1 MAETDN
7 KTIEEQLA
15 EADAI
20 VAAKKAKEKRDRAK
34 KKADEAKA
42 DAEYKAE
49 EEIKAKYAK
58 ENMDRASSYSAYK
71 SGGPQE
77 QSGKESRTRE
87 NLKKIDKQVVA
98 TEYSQVIRN
107 QNSFIEKYKKTGDAA
122 DRQAAINYQSKVDAA
137 AKKYSDVVG
146 HAPTGYT
153 GKLDLP
159 PAPEP
164 VVKPGSTDTP
174 GTGVTSANNAAM
186 ESRDAARSAGRNAA
200 PAPAR
205 SSTLP
210 GIDINVVKDY
220 MTSNPGVTYDQAVAA
235 LYGTPDPDG
244 SGTGTYSSN
253 ISIDKSVQTF
263 TAQQLEG
270 AATQYAQE
278 LLGRALTAAELASV
292 TNFTNAQAIANPEIS
307 KTVSSSSGYSKDG
320 SSSSSSKSSTTTS
333 GGIDSGQL
341 IKSQIEEN
349 PEYASYQK
357 ATTYFDSMLS
367 ALRGPVGG
375 GI

>member
-42 DAEYKAE
+42 DAEYKAK
-49 EEIKAKYAK
+49 EEIKTKYAK

-164 VVKPGSTDTP
+164 VVKPGSTNTP
-174 GTGVTSANNAAM
+174 GTGVGSASNAAM

-210 GIDINVVKDY
+210 AIDPNVVKDY
-220 MTSNPGVTYDQAVAA
+220 MTSNPGMTYDQAVAA
-235 LYGTPDPDG
+235 LYGGPVDDA
-244 SGTGTYSSN
+244 GTGTYSSN
-253 ISIDKSVQTF
+253 TSIDKRVQTF

-270 AATQYAQE
+270 AATQYAQQ

-307 KTVSSSSGYSKDG
+307 KTVSSSSGYSQDG
-320 SSSSSSKSSTTTS
+320 SSSSSSRSSTTTS

-349 PEYASYQK
+349 PEYAAYQK